1 MVFGDG
7 AVVIVVVALTLGKL
21 CVGAS
26 LAIGEVRTEE
36 EDGTAL
42 VTGDGGTELVEKIGR
57 AVITGAGAGAGAG
70 AGVAKDRVTAA
81 AGGGA
86 TAGGGGVGS

>member
-7 AVVIVVVALTLGKL
+7 AVVIVVAALGKL

-26 LAIGEVRTEE
+26 LAIGEVRAEE

-42 VTGDGGTELVEKIGR
+42 VTGEV
-57 AVITGAGAGAGAG
+57 
-70 AGVAKDRVTAA
+70 
-81 AGGGA
+81 
-86 TAGGGGVGS
+86 

>member
-7 AVVIVVVALTLGKL
+7 AVVALTLGKL

-70 AGVAKDRVTAA
+70 VAKDRVTAA